1 MLIQSINLIPYKL
14 PLRKTWKTHNDR
26 LTSRSGWLIELTTE
40 SGLSGYG
47 DCAPLPSAAT
57 ENLLQAHRYLAMY
70 SKNIQ
75 HSTAAEALQKL
86 PSTISSPAARCGIE
100 TALLDLVSQSEQQ
113 SLRHWLSPLASNNVP
128 VNSMIGALERNS
140 HQAAMDAVSRGFQ
153 VLKLKL
159 GMNQLK
165 DDIENLEE
173 LCLQLPGHTKI
184 RLDANGSW
192 SFKQADSFIRAIH
205 HLPVES
211 IEEPMHEPELSDLR
225 RLQDSTS
232 IALALDESTG
242 KFKLDALL
250 KSQAVKRLII
260 KPMARGG
267 LLASLDFAKRAET
280 HKFETVITSTIES
293 AVGLQAAAQLAAA
306 ISDSSNPLAH
316 GLATSEWLLEN
327 VAPAPDII
335 DGKLYLADIHGLGIS
350 PYKGNTH
357 ADL

>member
-1 MLIQSINLIPYKL
+1 
-14 PLRKTWKTHNDR
+14 
-26 LTSRSGWLIELTTE
+26 
-40 SGLSGYG
+40 
-47 DCAPLPSAAT
+47 
-57 ENLLQAHRYLAMY
+57 
-70 SKNIQ
+70 
-75 HSTAAEALQKL
+75 
-86 PSTISSPAARCGIE
+86 
-100 TALLDLVSQSEQQ
+100 
-113 SLRHWLSPLASNNVP
+113 
-128 VNSMIGALERNS
+128 
-140 HQAAMDAVSRGFQ
+140 
-153 VLKLKL
+153 
-159 GMNQLK
+159 
-165 DDIENLEE
+165 
-173 LCLQLPGHTKI
+173 
-184 RLDANGSW
+184 
-192 SFKQADSFIRAIH
+192 
-205 HLPVES
+205 
-211 IEEPMHEPELSDLR
+211 
-225 RLQDSTS
+225 
-232 IALALDESTG
+232 
-242 KFKLDALL
+242 LL